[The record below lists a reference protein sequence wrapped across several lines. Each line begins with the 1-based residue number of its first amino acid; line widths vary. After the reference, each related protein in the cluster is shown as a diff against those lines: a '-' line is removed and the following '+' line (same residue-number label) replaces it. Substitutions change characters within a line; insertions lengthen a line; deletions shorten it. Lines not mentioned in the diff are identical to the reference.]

1 MMNFHQKHLYNH
13 NLKYSS
19 IDEFHPNDEYSIA
32 MIDFLTMVSFH
43 HNDEF
48 EP

>member
-1 MMNFHQKHLYNH
+1 MMNLHQKCLRNH

-32 MIDFLTMVSFH
+32 MINFSN
-43 HNDEF
+43 NDEF
-48 EP
+48 SL